1 MLEVL
6 VLALMR
12 VSKMLRIFMIL
23 MQINIKWYFLLI
35 LIYCMLV
42 KNYITHLYLK
52 FDYTLFV
59 FSFNL

>member
-1 MLEVL
+1 
-6 VLALMR
+6 
-12 VSKMLRIFMIL
+12 MLRIFMIL